1 MKYLLDTD
9 HISLLQRQSG
19 AAYST
24 LLLRISRLPVTD
36 FALSIVSFH
45 EQVIGAHDFI
55 NRAKSPKD
63 LRRGYVMLGEVLDG
77 FSAATVLP
85 FDEAAIALFDE
96 LRAQRI
102 RISTMDLRIATIAL
116 SRGLVLLT
124 RNVRDFERVP
134 NLDIQD
140 WTV

>member
-1 MKYLLDTD
+1 MRYLLDTD
-9 HISLLQRQSG
+9 HISLLQRRSG

-55 NRAKSPKD
+55 NRAKSPED

-77 FSAATVLP
+77 F
-85 FDEAAIALFDE
+85 
-96 LRAQRI
+96 
-102 RISTMDLRIATIAL
+102 
-116 SRGLVLLT
+116 
-124 RNVRDFERVP
+124 
-134 NLDIQD
+134 
-140 WTV
+140 